1 MDKIPFEILAA
12 ILRTTVLSTSK
23 NAALNL
29 RFVCRAFDTA
39 LKPVLC
45 QTLNLEFTRISR
57 FSHRRP
63 PMIEGLQTI
72 GYHCTSLYID
82 LMLLRDELEVGFLN
96 TLFREVPSM
105 REFCDTLQTR
115 YCMNTKSFTEEEY
128 RAKVTEILFYCSRV
142 ERVRLNLPFPL
153 VGPHCTAVTSTLA
166 NTFAALGRKED
177 EESEHSKLK
186 VLVLE
191 NAADISICR
200 LWTNPID
207 VNNIRVAMEQVE
219 HFVIS
224 IRRRE
229 PLIDRFRIYSAS
241 LWSLIASAGRL
252 KTLCLVG
259 LDCDYRPPKAIKHT
273 LSTALDVDEWAV
285 MALPNPR
292 LPFQR
297 LSSLELKRVEIS
309 ADFFASA
316 GVLLGTPFASSS
328 STRASRLGYD
338 FYGTDDELVAHRNFD
353 LDDPRG
359 FKRCLSRR
367 FVEVVTGLGKLGPD
381 SGDDHRDMAA
391 PSGNNKPWALETK
404 PVPPKPVRPSEWDTV
419 AYQSLVANPTST
431 WLRSIDDTFPNCNKG
446 TLDELHA
453 IAQTACTGMNKLT
466 EHRSSLSPETAN
478 ALPLEHLEDL
488 VELPPPGPLQQV
500 EEHAEIAP
508 TQLSL
513 QPLSNDDEAQGP
525 GIA

>member
-1 MDKIPFEILAA
+1 
-12 ILRTTVLSTSK
+12 
-23 NAALNL
+23 
-29 RFVCRAFDTA
+29 
-39 LKPVLC
+39 
-45 QTLNLEFTRISR
+45 
-57 FSHRRP
+57 
-63 PMIEGLQTI
+63 
-72 GYHCTSLYID
+72 
-82 LMLLRDELEVGFLN
+82 
-96 TLFREVPSM
+96 M

-273 LSTALDVDEWAV
+273 LSTALDMDEWAV

-297 LSSLELKRVEIS
+297 LNSLELKRVEIS

-316 GVLLGTPFASSS
+316 GVLFGNTLHELFLNEVYLKVAGTAPNELSPSKVLWVGMSGSCPNEGDVWIALVVREALPNLRVC
-328 STRASRLGYD
+328 RASRLGYD

-353 LDDPRG
+353 LDDPHG

-367 FVEVVTGLGKLGPD
+367 FVEVVTGLGKLGPGT
-381 SGDDHRDMAA
+381 GDDHRDMA
-391 PSGNNKPWALETK
+391 PPLGNNKPWAVETK

-488 VELPPPGPLQQV
+488 VELPPPGPPQQV
-500 EEHAEIAP
+500 EEHAEIAS
-508 TQLSL
+508 THLSF
-513 QPLSNDDEAQGP
+513 QPLNNDDEAQGP
-525 GIA
+525 ALG